1 MNLIELNRSLRELRL
16 GGIAAVLET
25 RLQQAQAEPMAPI
38 DFLSCL
44 VSDELTR
51 RGDRLLERRR
61 KQARFRDPQVT
72 LDNFDFNFNKKMN
85 RSSGFRSGDGHV
97 HHPPRRC
104 TFPRPTR
111 HREKSLGPGHRAS
124 GHRPGLS
131 GDLP

>member
-1 MNLIELNRSLRELRL
+1 MNLIELNRYLRQLRL

-25 RLQQAQAEPMAPI
+25 RLQQAQTEPMAPI

-51 RGDRLLERRR
+51 RSDRLLERRR
-61 KQARFRDPQVT
+61 KQAQFRDPQVT

-85 RSSGFRSGDGHV
+85 RSLVFDLATATFIARREDALFSGSA
-97 HHPPRRC
+97 
-104 TFPRPTR
+104 R
-111 HREKSLGPGHRAS
+111 HREKSLGPGHRAG